1 MSVKF
6 QVTMPEPLM
15 AELKHTAEKMG
26 LSAAELIRQT
36 MIDKL
41 RTRREGSKSDP
52 FGSITG
58 LVDSEQSDLA
68 SQVDEILYR

>member
-15 AELKHTAEKMG
+15 AELKHAAEKMG

-36 MIDKL
+36 MTDRL
-41 RTRREGSKSDP
+41 RAQASRKSDP
-52 FGSITG
+52 FESITG
-58 LVDSEQSDLA
+58 LVDSEESDLA
-68 SQVDEILYR
+68 SQVDQILYR